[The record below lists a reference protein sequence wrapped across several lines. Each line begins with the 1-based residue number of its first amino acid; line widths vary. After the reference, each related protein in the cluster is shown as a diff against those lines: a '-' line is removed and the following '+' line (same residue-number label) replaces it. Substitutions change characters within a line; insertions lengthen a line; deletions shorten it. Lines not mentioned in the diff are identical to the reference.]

1 MILKTF
7 TLIRHTTPDIAPGIC
22 YGQMDIDVAQ
32 SFAVEAATVSNWL
45 APPDLVITSPLQRT
59 HRLAEYLAI
68 QYQCKLHS
76 HAGLLEMH
84 FGDWEGRAWNDIPR
98 AEIDAWGA
106 DVLHYSP
113 PKGESAQQMMGR
125 VNILLQDLIRLPQQH
140 IAIVAHGGSIRAVL
154 AQMAAIPLPQTLG
167 WQIDYGA
174 VIMTTDIV
182 KSSQIRQPRQT

>member
-1 MILKTF
+1 MILKTL

-68 QYQCKLHS
+68 QYQCKLHR

-84 FGDWEGRAWNDIPR
+84 FGDWEGKAWSNIAR
-98 AEIDAWGA
+98 SEIDAWCA
-106 DVLHYSP
+106 DILNYTP
-113 PKGESAQQMMGR
+113 PNGESAQQMMLR
-125 VNILLQDLIRLPQQH
+125 VQSLLQDLALLPQQH
-140 IAIVAHGGSIRAVL
+140 IAIVAHGGTIRAVL
-154 AQMAAIPLPQTLG
+154 AQKASIPLSQTLD

-174 VIMTTDIV
+174 VIMASGVV
-182 KSSQIRQPRQT
+182 KSSQIHQPQQT